1 MAESTAN
8 TAGSDKPQTKA
19 AAAKEPTIFVT
30 AIQRSFAFRV
40 GPDTPGTKDGKLFFE
55 TGKVTEVPQR
65 YADTIAGYHG
75 TWLASY
81 ETKADAE
88 KAIGIAKE
96 KAAKEAAK

>member
-8 TAGSDKPQTKA
+8 PSSSGSPQTK
-19 AAAKEPTIFVT
+19 AAKEPTIFVT
-30 AIQRSFAFRV
+30 ATQRTFGFRV
-40 GPDTPGTKDGKLFFE
+40 GPDTPGTKDGKLMFE

-81 ETKADAE
+81 KTKADAE

-96 KAAKEAAK
+96 KAEKEAAK